1 MAASSAPRTYETIAE
16 AARRIGVHPNTLRRR
31 IADGSLTAYRFGP
44 RLIRLDA
51 GEVDALLR
59 AVPNARTAA

>member
-1 MAASSAPRTYETIAE
+1 MSADTPRKYETIAE

-31 IADGSLTAYRFGP
+31 IADGGLTAYRFGP

-59 AVPNARTAA
+59 AVPNARSAA